1 MFKRFANLRIGVRI
15 GASVVLVI
23 VVLMA
28 IVIPIS
34 LGVLQGLARE
44 SQHRQ
49 LETLYDML
57 VFSIQAKAQEAVVL
71 SKAMADMPPV
81 AQALAE
87 GNRSAL
93 EALTMPIYQQ
103 FSKQYA
109 VRQFQFHVP
118 PATSFLRLHKPQ
130 KFGDDLSSFRKLV
143 VDANANDKA
152 YSGLERGIAGLSI
165 RGIAPIAYDGKHVGS
180 VEFGFSFGKPF
191 FGEFKQVYHADAGLY
206 VPAANGGM
214 SVYASTL
221 GDAKV
226 LNAKE
231 FAAAMKGQVV
241 YLTDQVDG
249 KTLGIYARTVK
260 DVSGQPLGVLVLG
273 LDLHYF
279 VAAEQAAIRNILL
292 AAVGGLV
299 VALLLAFLIARSITR
314 PLGRAVERMTDIAEG
329 EGDLTQ
335 RLPNEGSDEVA
346 ELAQRFNV
354 FVGKVHDV
362 IKHIS
367 STSAQL
373 AAAAEELSASSS
385 QTNEHMA
392 RSRGEAEQLA
402 TAMTEMASTVG
413 EVAKNAA
420 EAAQN
425 ATTADSEASSGSQ
438 VVADAVRAIEDLAAE
453 IERGATVI
461 HELETESIGIGKV
474 LDVIR
479 AISEQTNLLALN
491 AAIEAA
497 RAGEHGRGFAVV
509 ADEVRTLASR
519 THESTQEI
527 QGMIERLQSGAQSA
541 VEVMQASRERA
552 SNSVETAS
560 RAGSSLE
567 SITRAVT
574 VINDMNLH
582 IASAT
587 EEQGAVAEE
596 IDRNVTAIAQGIED
610 TSGGSEQVA
619 TAAQELARL
628 ASDLED
634 KVSSFKV

>member
-1 MFKRFANLRIGVRI
+1 MTALSPGGALRGCLGLGREGEDMFKRFANLRIGVRI
-15 GASVVLVI
+15 GAGVVLVI

-34 LGVLQGLARE
+34 LGVLQ
-44 SQHRQ
+44 
-49 LETLYDML
+49 
-57 VFSIQAKAQEAVVL
+57 VL

-260 DVSGQPLGVLVLG
+260 DVSGQPLGVLVLRPR
-273 LDLHYF
+273 Y
-279 VAAEQAAIRNILL
+279 AIFCWRRW
-292 AAVGGLV
+292 AVWWL
-299 VALLLAFLIARSITR
+299 RCCW
-314 PLGRAVERMTDIAEG
+314 
-329 EGDLTQ
+329 
-335 RLPNEGSDEVA
+335 
-346 ELAQRFNV
+346 RF
-354 FVGKVHDV
+354 
-362 IKHIS
+362 
-367 STSAQL
+367 
-373 AAAAEELSASSS
+373 
-385 QTNEHMA
+385 
-392 RSRGEAEQLA
+392 
-402 TAMTEMASTVG
+402 
-413 EVAKNAA
+413 
-420 EAAQN
+420 
-425 ATTADSEASSGSQ
+425 
-438 VVADAVRAIEDLAAE
+438 
-453 IERGATVI
+453 
-461 HELETESIGIGKV
+461 
-474 LDVIR
+474 
-479 AISEQTNLLALN
+479 
-491 AAIEAA
+491 
-497 RAGEHGRGFAVV
+497 
-509 ADEVRTLASR
+509 
-519 THESTQEI
+519 
-527 QGMIERLQSGAQSA
+527 
-541 VEVMQASRERA
+541 
-552 SNSVETAS
+552 
-560 RAGSSLE
+560 
-567 SITRAVT
+567 
-574 VINDMNLH
+574 
-582 IASAT
+582 
-587 EEQGAVAEE
+587 
-596 IDRNVTAIAQGIED
+596 
-610 TSGGSEQVA
+610 
-619 TAAQELARL
+619 
-628 ASDLED
+628 
-634 KVSSFKV
+634 